1 MEPTLESPPQDEPAA
16 RSPSRAKVALAAV
29 ILVGLLSAWGAAS
42 VLAASP
48 TAAPS
53 ASPGA
58 SSSGGASTAPS
69 TGTTHTCP
77 NDAATSTPTS

>member
-1 MEPTLESPPQDEPAA
+1 MEPTLENPPQNEPAA
-16 RSPSRAKVALAAV
+16 RSPSRVKAALAALT
-29 ILVGLLSAWGAAS
+29 LVGLLSAWGGAS

-58 SSSGGASTAPS
+58 SSSGGTPS
-69 TGTTHTCP
+69 TGATHTCP